1 MGATGA
7 CPTASLTRGVGA
19 TQDFHP
25 RIHITDSDFAS
36 ITHDGAL
43 CDATGQLGQAEFE
56 EVIRRQARRI
66 THTYI

>member
-1 MGATGA
+1 MGTSGA

-36 ITHDGAL
+36 ITDNGNL
-43 CDATGQLGQAEFE
+43 CDGKGQLGQAEFAD
-56 EVIRRQARRI
+56 VIRRQASGRDA
-66 THTYI
+66 